1 MPEILDLKFI
11 TQQKPLVSICVLTYN
26 HENFVKEAIESF
38 LMQRVNFDIEIVIHD
53 DASTD
58 QTQAILKKYD
68 NDYPN
73 LFKLLLQSENQKSK
87 LGGGMGPRF
96 NYPRA
101 KGKYIA
107 LCEGDDY
114 WTDPLK
120 LQKQVDF
127 LEGNPEY
134 SLCFTRAKMLNKG
147 KLNLHPI
154 PFNKTVF
161 LGEDLLKTYNFIC
174 TATVVFKA
182 EVIKSN
188 INIEKYPFGD
198 LALHLKAS
206 KEGKINC
213 LQDVTAIYRIH
224 QSGLWSRQTVIKQLK
239 MYLDFYKIYYPEAN
253 SKEKFII
260 REKAYEKILK
270 FKTGKGY
277 FKEKAF
283 KLKLIF
289 DNSYLKFKIKPYCN
303 LVFREIILKSK
314 KKINGRKYQI

>member
-1 MPEILDLKFI
+1 MPEIEDLKFI

-96 NYPRA
+96 NYSRA

-107 LCEGDDY
+107 MCEGDDY

-127 LEGNPEY
+127 LERNEEFVVHAFNCNVVNEDNSVIADLRYP
-134 SLCFTRAKMLNKG
+134 
-147 KLNLHPI
+147 KLNHERI
-154 PFNKTVF
+154 FSKN
-161 LGEDLLKTYNFIC
+161 DLLKAATLPTLTICFRNILKQAEFITNVKSGDRALVIVLGKYGKGFFSKEIAGSYRKHSGGVSSAISKIQRLKISIDSNKKFEYYHNEKKNFKI
-174 TATVVFKA
+174 AFFFKNKRGRYY
-182 EVIKSN
+182 KSLLF
-188 INIEKYPFGD
+188 E
-198 LALHLKAS
+198 AS
-206 KEGKINC
+206 KGN
-213 LQDVTAIYRIH
+213 DYREFLITSFKLMVH
-224 QSGLWSRQTVIKQLK
+224 NFNML
-239 MYLDFYKIYYPEAN
+239 AN
-253 SKEKFII
+253 
-260 REKAYEKILK
+260 
-270 FKTGKGY
+270 FKTILR
-277 FKEKAF
+277 ALT
-283 KLKLIF
+283 LK
-289 DNSYLKFKIKPYCN
+289 K
-303 LVFREIILKSK
+303 
-314 KKINGRKYQI
+314 